1 MLIHQNYRCV
11 SKCLSGMRGAFLL
24 ISVLDK
30 ECLFLSLP
38 SSINELTW
46 TIASRFLYLSQWR
59 PSNRIVHIHR
69 HSFEREKEQE
79 GWSMQQSKNG
89 EWSLMSCLVDV
100 WPYELS
106 FDSIDLSQHVNVSA
120 AVGLMTVDVKRLK
133 SSFVIYQI

>member
-1 MLIHQNYRCV
+1 MFTDLLNHLTAVIEKRISAMDFV
-11 SKCLSGMRGAFLL
+11 DTRKSTICLFYIYWQRLKVLRENVNPPKLPMRIEMPFGNEGEHFFLL

-79 GWSMQQSKNG
+79 AWWWCG
-89 EWSLMSCLVDV
+89 V
-100 WPYELS
+100 
-106 FDSIDLSQHVNVSA
+106 IDA
-120 AVGLMTVDVKRLK
+120 TE
-133 SSFVIYQI
+133 